1 MNGWLRHVVM
11 VAAVMACAWTL
22 AWELRIDDS
31 AGPAD
36 LGERV
41 DAAVA
46 AWSAVGI
53 DIEAVERTVLV
64 RYASAELLGPDALSL
79 VVTGGPPGVDL
90 EVLVRADAGDRLDDA
105 LVVALGIA
113 LGGSPGVGIL
123 DPRLKPDEARVP
135 SDDDA
140 TAVAPAL
147 RVTGDITGDGR
158 VGFDDLLALAESWGR
173 RGVNLPADLDR
184 DGVVDDADLT
194 LLRERYRFA
203 ALGDEI
209 DDSIDGEI
217 DGEIDGDEIDEPD
230 EPDPA
235 APSEAMVDEERDA
248 AAPDATTPD
257 DEAAADEGPAR
268 DDGDEPE
275 DDLPEHDLPEGITP
289 DDDARERLSP

>member
-1 MNGWLRHVVM
+1 MSGWLRQIVM
-11 VAAVMACAWTL
+11 VAAVMACAWTS

-46 AWSAVGI
+46 AWSAVGV

-64 RYASAELLGPDALSL
+64 RYASTELLGPDALSL

-105 LVVALGIA
+105 LVVAMGIA

-140 TAVAPAL
+140 AAVAPAL
-147 RVTGDITGDGR
+147 RVTGDVTGDGR
-158 VGFDDLLALAESWGR
+158 VGFDDLLALAGAWGR

-184 DGVVDDADLT
+184 DGVVGDADLT
-194 LLRERYRFA
+194 LLRESYRFA

-209 DDSIDGEI
+209 DD
-217 DGEIDGDEIDEPD
+217 DEIDAPD

-235 APSEAMVDEERDA
+235 VPSEATVDEERDT
-248 AAPDATTPD
+248 AAPEATTPD
-257 DEAAADEGPAR
+257 DEAAADDGPAR
-268 DDGDEPE
+268 DDGAEPY
-275 DDLPEHDLPEGITP
+275 DDLPEDDAQ
-289 DDDARERLSP
+289 DDDAGRRLSP

>member
-1 MNGWLRHVVM
+1 MSGWLRQIVM
-11 VAAVMACAWTL
+11 VAAVMACAWTS

-46 AWSAVGI
+46 AWSAVGV

-64 RYASAELLGPDALSL
+64 RYASTELLGPDALSL

-123 DPRLKPDEARVP
+123 DPRLEPDEARVP

-140 TAVAPAL
+140 AAVAPAR
-147 RVTGDITGDGR
+147 RVPGDVTGDGR
-158 VGFDDLLALAESWGR
+158 VGFDDLLALAEAWGR

-184 DGVVDDADLT
+184 DGVVGEADLT
-194 LLRERYRFA
+194 LLRENYRFA
-203 ALGDEI
+203 ALGDE
-209 DDSIDGEI
+209 
-217 DGEIDGDEIDEPD
+217 
-230 EPDPA
+230 
-235 APSEAMVDEERDA
+235 V
-248 AAPDATTPD
+248 
-257 DEAAADEGPAR
+257 
-268 DDGDEPE
+268 E
-275 DDLPEHDLPEGITP
+275 DDAQ
-289 DDDARERLSP
+289 DDDAEREDEVEDDAQDDDAEREDEVEDDAQDDDAEREDEVEDDAQDDDATGTPSP